1 MEFYIPSVF
10 ILIIGMAVAFVFIP
24 RLSNFILVIVA
35 GLCLVL
41 AMYAHSSLFF
51 NEYQNMNWLNTAG
64 VAGPHLLISLVFFLS
79 FGYVLLLITSGKAP
93 TLSVPSFT
101 IPPPE
106 TATNIETR
114 GIGNGLVSSGVV
126 NASKNA
132 EYNSI
137 NAGQNAINSALSKR
151 I

>member
-10 ILIIGMAVAFVFIP
+10 IIIIAMAVAFVFIP

-35 GLCLVL
+35 GLCLIL
-41 AMYAHSSLFF
+41 AMYAHGYLFF
-51 NEYQNMNWLNTAG
+51 NEYLNMNWLNTAG
-64 VAGPHLLISLVFFLS
+64 VAGPYLMIGLVVLLSL
-79 FGYVLLLITSGKAP
+79 GYIILLITRGRAP
-93 TLSVPSFT
+93 SLSVPSFT
-101 IPPPE
+101 IPPPA
-106 TATNIETR
+106 TATNIFTR

-132 EYNSI
+132 QYSSI

>member
-10 ILIIGMAVAFVFIP
+10 IIIIGMAVAFVFIP

-41 AMYAHSSLFF
+41 AMYAHGYLFF
-51 NEYQNMNWLNTAG
+51 NEYKNMNWLNTAG
-64 VAGPHLLISLVFFLS
+64 IAGPYLMIGLVVLLSL
-79 FGYVLLLITSGKAP
+79 GYIILLITRGKAP

-101 IPPPE
+101 IPPPA
-106 TATNIETR
+106 TATNIVTR
-114 GIGNGLVSSGVV
+114 GIGNGLVSSGIV

-132 EYNSI
+132 EYTSI